1 MVTAGGSIQTM
12 GRSTLHEDVVT
23 KAFFKISIHCIVGN
37 DQSTLFWM
45 DPWVDGG
52 YIVNLAPELVAVVHP
67 WQ

>member
-1 MVTAGGSIQTM
+1 M

-52 YIVNLAPELVAVVHP
+52 YIVNLAPESVAVVHP
-67 WQ
+67 